1 MAGIVARLLFFLDI
15 VNHLRCSRKL
25 ENLEMLLQGDFPEEM
40 KELFQS
46 KEGLFPSPQ
55 EISFN
60 CSCPDWAIMCKHVA
74 ATLYGIGARFDEN
87 PLLFF
92 ELRGIDVN
100 RFIDVTLANKVEA
113 MLQNS
118 AKVTDR
124 VMDDEEIKGLFGVL

>member
-1 MAGIVARLLFFLDI
+1 
-15 VNHLRCSRKL
+15 
-25 ENLEMLLQGDFPEEM
+25 M

-46 KEGLFPSPQ
+46 KEGLFPSAQ
-55 EISFN
+55 EISFS
-60 CSCPDWAIMCKHVA
+60 CSCPDWAIMCKHVV

-113 MLQNS
+113 MLANS

-124 VMDDEEIKGLFGVL
+124 VMGDEEITGLFGVM